1 MTCACRTK
9 SLGIFVQ
16 SLTELRVADTAISR
30 PVQLCR
36 LAASPVTFRPTP
48 AHYQTRLFSSTS
60 AIYTSAQEGR
70 ENIDNSST
78 SKAEKELSHASLYTA
93 GDTIDKESSPP
104 ASFASSLDFEAAKQN
119 GAILDL
125 SDESLDTLV
134 ATLDRTSITRR
145 VPPKVPTEFKHSNIN
160 YHAQSELRPWS
171 KPPVMSSQLKRRKII
186 KETAKPQ
193 LDAEDTYAPRR
204 ENWQIQKQALKEK
217 FPEGWQPRKRLS
229 PDALEGIRAL
239 HTQFP
244 EQYTTQV
251 LAKHFE
257 VSPEAMRRIIRTKWT
272 PSPEEETDRQERWFN
287 RGKNI
292 WSHMAA
298 LGKKPPR
305 RWRREGVVREPH
317 WNQKKGPRTEYPYM
331 PRRERVEER
340 APVESAQR
348 KLSGSLL

>member
-1 MTCACRTK
+1 MICACRTK
-9 SLGIFVQ
+9 SLRIFVQ
-16 SLTELRVADTAISR
+16 SLTELRVADPAISR
-30 PVQLCR
+30 PVQFCR

-48 AHYQTRLFSSTS
+48 AHYQTRLFSSAS
-60 AIYTSAQEGR
+60 AIYTSAQEQRG
-70 ENIDNSST
+70 NIDNSST
-78 SKAEKELSHASLYTA
+78 SKAEEELSDAALNTA
-93 GDTIDKESSPP
+93 ADTIDNKSPTS
-104 ASFASSLDFEAAKQN
+104 ASFASSNDFDAAKQN

-134 ATLDRTSITRR
+134 ADLDRTSIIRR
-145 VPPKVPTEFKHSNIN
+145 VPSQYRTSNVN
-160 YHAQSELRPWS
+160 LDAQSEFWSRP

-186 KETAKPQ
+186 KGTAKPQ
-193 LDAEDTYAPRR
+193 FGTEDTYVARR
-204 ENWQIQKQALKEK
+204 EDWQIQKQALKEK
-217 FPEGWQPRKRLS
+217 FPEGWRPRKRLS
-229 PDALEGIRAL
+229 PDALDGIRAL

-244 EQYTTQV
+244 EQYTTDV

-257 VSPEAMRRIIRTKWT
+257 VSPEAIRRILRSKWT
-272 PSPEEETDRQERWFN
+272 PSPEEETNRQERWFN

-292 WSHMAA
+292 WGQMAA

-317 WNQKKGPRTEYPYM
+317 WNERKGPRTEYPYM

-348 KLSGSLL
+348 KLSGNLL